1 MASCAANTPRLAP
14 LRAAAPRT
22 FNPHDTAMPNR
33 NDSGLPNL
41 EFQMLMLILAEK
53 RTAHTTLRSGL
64 SLCAFQLAILSFLV
78 ATSPYYDVASNV
90 ILLSLIGVMCT
101 GLIGLGLYLLR
112 RGWVRILFHDKQMS
126 KILERNPM
134 LAELFYH
141 KSRME
146 KLG

>member
-1 MASCAANTPRLAP
+1 
-14 LRAAAPRT
+14 
-22 FNPHDTAMPNR
+22 MPNR

-53 RTAHTTLRSGL
+53 RTAHTTLRSGV

-78 ATSPYYDVASNV
+78 ATSPYYDVASNI
-90 ILLSLIGVMCT
+90 ILLSLIGVMCA
-101 GLIGLGLYLLR
+101 GLIGLGLYLMR